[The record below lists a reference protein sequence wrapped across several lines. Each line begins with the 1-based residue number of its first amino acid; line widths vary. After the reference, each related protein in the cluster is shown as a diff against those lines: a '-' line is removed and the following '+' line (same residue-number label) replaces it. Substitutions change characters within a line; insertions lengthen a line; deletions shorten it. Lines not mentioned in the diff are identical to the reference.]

1 MVGVKFDKPLIAMI
15 LSIIGAI
22 PAGIFSEIM
31 IFFRFTTISAPK
43 ATSMMFIREGS
54 LALGVLSHI
63 GYSAI
68 LGLFLYYTPKFVGI
82 DHYLIKAV
90 FISMFAE
97 AILFIVFGTFM
108 RNEYMIQNAAGN
120 YSQASAAA
128 IAGLVRGYLIKRYL
142 FEKPNS

>member
-1 MVGVKFDKPLIAMI
+1 MELKFDKPLVAML

-31 IFFRFTTISAPK
+31 IYFHFTTISAPI

-68 LGLFLYYTPKFVGI
+68 LGLFLYYTPKLVGI

-97 AILFIVFGTFM
+97 SILFIVFGTLT
-108 RNEYMIQNAAGN
+108 RNEYMIQDAAGN
-120 YSQASAAA
+120 YAQASAAA
-128 IAGLVRGYLIKRYL
+128 VAGLFRGYLIRRYL
-142 FEKPNS
+142 FTRSQT